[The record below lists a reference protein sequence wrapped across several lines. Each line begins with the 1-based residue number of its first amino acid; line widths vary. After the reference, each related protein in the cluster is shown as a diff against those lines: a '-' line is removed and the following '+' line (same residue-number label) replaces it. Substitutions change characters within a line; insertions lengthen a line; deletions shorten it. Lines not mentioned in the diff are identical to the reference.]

1 MQNVGRN
8 SAFKKEYYM
17 AGKCKFCG
25 FVSSDEGM
33 VAHASSCPAIDG
45 QPDTMEETLHIA
57 QQAQPKITPHCGV
70 CFWFPS
76 ATCEKCTEYS
86 HFVEDPA

>member
-1 MQNVGRN
+1 MSDDIVSCVGCGSDIRPASHCPVCASEN
-8 SAFKKEYYM
+8 SGA
-17 AGKCKFCG
+17 
-25 FVSSDEGM
+25 
-33 VAHASSCPAIDG
+33 VANIP
-45 QPDTMEETLHIA
+45 

>member
-1 MQNVGRN
+1 
-8 SAFKKEYYM
+8 M
-17 AGKCKFCG
+17 AGVCKYCG
-25 FVSSDEGM
+25 FAGDNEM
-33 VAHASSCPAIDG
+33 LMRHAGYCPPDG

-76 ATCEKCTEYS
+76 ETCEKCTEYS
-86 HFVEDPA
+86 CFVEDPA